1 MAKPCL
7 SVPSSEPTCMQL
19 VLLRDTTVWSVGSSS
34 TLVTSYRSFVGYVL
48 WVRCDDATSTT
59 ESELR
64 ERVGL
69 EGDSS
74 IEVRTTVLS
83 GWRTATVPPGSID
96 EVGHKLL
103 DVLNVWENQLPPEG
117 RVFLVHEG

>member
-7 SVPSSEPTCMQL
+7 SVPSSEPARAKLT
-19 VLLRDTTVWSVGSSS
+19 LLRDTTVWSVG
-34 TLVTSYRSFVGYVL
+34 
-48 WVRCDDATSTT
+48 
-59 ESELR
+59 
-64 ERVGL
+64 
-69 EGDSS
+69 GDSS

-83 GWRTATVPPGSID
+83 GWCTVTVPSGSID

-103 DVLNVWENQLPPEG
+103 DVLNVWENQLPHEG

>member
-1 MAKPCL
+1 MHL
-7 SVPSSEPTCMQL
+7 T
-19 VLLRDTTVWSVGSSS
+19 LLRETRWSEGSSS
-34 TLVTSYRSFVGYVL
+34 TLVTSYRLFMGYVL
-48 WVRCDDATSTT
+48 WVKRDDATSTN

-83 GWRTATVPPGSID
+83 DSRTATVPPGSID
-96 EVGHKLL
+96 EVGRKLL
-103 DVLNVWENQLPPEG
+103 GVLNIWENQLPPEG